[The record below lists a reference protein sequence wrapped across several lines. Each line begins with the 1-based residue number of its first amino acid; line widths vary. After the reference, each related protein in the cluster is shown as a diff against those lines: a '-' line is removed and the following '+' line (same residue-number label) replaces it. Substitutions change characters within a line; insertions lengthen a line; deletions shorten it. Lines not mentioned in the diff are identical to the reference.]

1 MLGPLVVV
9 ALGFQ
14 LPGGRQLVTGRA
26 AGVAMSGRQ
35 DAETYLK
42 STTGPDAKVAL
53 DDATRDAEPRLDGR
67 VDDPAAKPTAAQSQ
81 AYQAALE
88 SGPPSGSV
96 PVAYQ
101 STAPPQAQPE
111 TAYDRF
117 MRAKAA
123 SPPVVAGPVGW
134 SPPADTAAAV
144 ATPESPLSTRAVRVL
159 GPLALFA
166 GSVAGTLAVTS
177 ISSPAP
183 ITFEEVIA
191 TQRDWGDAIVRISKT
206 YLEGG
211 DYVAAAAKAADE
223 LYGYGR
229 TDVLFKPTKAAETP
243 FRPTGSGALSYFV
256 GGDKVTGGYAED
268 AGFALG
274 PNGVGWKKVVFDNN
288 KIDLNGPTAT
298 AMGEYY
304 FTSTEGDVA
313 KVEYTFGYKRN
324 KDGKLRIY
332 LHHSSL
338 PYPGKKKPAAPAA
351 PKA

>member
-1 MLGPLVVV
+1 MMTKRGQGYVAPRALPPPSLVAQQAAVLWRLVKNVSAFFEVWGTYWISRSPFFQAPARTNFTQECIQMLGPLVVV
-9 ALGFQ
+9 ALGYQ
-14 LPGGRQLVTGRA
+14 LPWGRQPVTARA

-42 STTGPDAKVAL
+42 STTDPDAKVAL

-144 ATPESPLSTRAVRVL
+144 ATPESPL
-159 GPLALFA
+159 
-166 GSVAGTLAVTS
+166 
-177 ISSPAP
+177 
-183 ITFEEVIA
+183 
-191 TQRDWGDAIVRISKT
+191 K
-206 YLEGG
+206 
-211 DYVAAAAKAADE
+211 
-223 LYGYGR
+223 
-229 TDVLFKPTKAAETP
+229 
-243 FRPTGSGALSYFV
+243 
-256 GGDKVTGGYAED
+256 
-268 AGFALG
+268 
-274 PNGVGWKKVVFDNN
+274 
-288 KIDLNGPTAT
+288 
-298 AMGEYY
+298 
-304 FTSTEGDVA
+304 
-313 KVEYTFGYKRN
+313 
-324 KDGKLRIY
+324 
-332 LHHSSL
+332 
-338 PYPGKKKPAAPAA
+338 
-351 PKA
+351 

>member
-1 MLGPLVVV
+1 LFVFRRFSKFGEPIASPDTNFTQECIQMLGPLVVV

-42 STTGPDAKVAL
+42 STTDPDAKVAL

-123 SPPVVAGPVGW
+123 SPPVVAGPAGW

-144 ATPESPLSTRAVRVL
+144 ATPESPLR
-159 GPLALFA
+159 
-166 GSVAGTLAVTS
+166 
-177 ISSPAP
+177 
-183 ITFEEVIA
+183 
-191 TQRDWGDAIVRISKT
+191 
-206 YLEGG
+206 
-211 DYVAAAAKAADE
+211 
-223 LYGYGR
+223 
-229 TDVLFKPTKAAETP
+229 
-243 FRPTGSGALSYFV
+243 
-256 GGDKVTGGYAED
+256 
-268 AGFALG
+268 
-274 PNGVGWKKVVFDNN
+274 
-288 KIDLNGPTAT
+288 
-298 AMGEYY
+298 
-304 FTSTEGDVA
+304 
-313 KVEYTFGYKRN
+313 
-324 KDGKLRIY
+324 
-332 LHHSSL
+332 
-338 PYPGKKKPAAPAA
+338 
-351 PKA
+351 

>member
-123 SPPVVAGPVGW
+123 SPPVVAGPAGW

-144 ATPESPLSTRAVRVL
+144 ATPESPLR
-159 GPLALFA
+159 
-166 GSVAGTLAVTS
+166 
-177 ISSPAP
+177 
-183 ITFEEVIA
+183 
-191 TQRDWGDAIVRISKT
+191 
-206 YLEGG
+206 
-211 DYVAAAAKAADE
+211 
-223 LYGYGR
+223 
-229 TDVLFKPTKAAETP
+229 
-243 FRPTGSGALSYFV
+243 
-256 GGDKVTGGYAED
+256 
-268 AGFALG
+268 
-274 PNGVGWKKVVFDNN
+274 
-288 KIDLNGPTAT
+288 
-298 AMGEYY
+298 
-304 FTSTEGDVA
+304 
-313 KVEYTFGYKRN
+313 
-324 KDGKLRIY
+324 
-332 LHHSSL
+332 
-338 PYPGKKKPAAPAA
+338 
-351 PKA
+351 